1 MFLSHEESGMTKHTS
16 WRLRAAHIMLLAVV
30 AACAPAAPAARPTGS
45 ASAPAAPAAGG
56 TTAAPAP
63 AQFSPALQALID
75 GARQEGQLNLIW
87 GDGTMGGTDGVR
99 RITESLNRA
108 YGLNLNVQFTPGP
121 SMANMMTKLTEETA
135 AGRRASTD
143 VMVGYGVH
151 MAALTQAQGLQP
163 GDWQAWATN
172 VRNPELVGA
181 NGAAVTFQTSYPGIT
196 YNTQRL
202 TGDNVPRS
210 LQDLLKPVY
219 RGRVASTPYGANFD
233 LLATDEVW
241 GEQRTTDFLTRFSE
255 QLAGLIRCNETER
268 LASGEFDV
276 LALDCSQS
284 NALEAKAKGMP
295 IDIVIPTDAVFL
307 IPLYMAVPKTAAN
320 PNAAKL
326 WINHVLSREVQDLL
340 AESDSA
346 DSHFVEGSKTAKQL
360 EALRAQGVRFAVA
373 DVDFVLRQDDAE
385 YNRRRAKVQQI
396 LLKQ

>member
-1 MFLSHEESGMTKHTS
+1 MAQYPS
-16 WRLRAAHIMLLAVV
+16 WRLRAAHLVLLALL

-45 ASAPAAPAAGG
+45 SAPPAAASAPTAAPAA
-56 TTAAPAP
+56 T
-63 AQFSPALQALID
+63 QFSPALQAIVD
-75 GARQEGQLNLIW
+75 GARQEGQLTLIW
-87 GDGTMGGTDGVR
+87 GEGTMGGTEGAR
-99 RITESLNRA
+99 RIAEGLNRT

-121 SMANMMTKLTEETA
+121 SMANMMTKLTEETQ

-151 MAALTQAQGLQP
+151 MAALVQAQGLLP
-163 GDWQAWATN
+163 VDWQSWAVN
-172 VRNPELVGA
+172 IRNPELIAA
-181 NGAAVTFQTSYPGIT
+181 NGAAVTFQTSYSGIT

-210 LQDLLKPVY
+210 MQDLLKPQY
-219 RGRVASTPYGANFD
+219 KGRLASTPYGATFD
-233 LLATDEVW
+233 YLATDEVW
-241 GEQRTTDFLTRFSE
+241 GEQRTDDYLRRLSD

-268 LASGEFDV
+268 IASGEFDA

-295 IDIVIPTDAVFL
+295 VDIVIPSDAVFL
-307 IPLYMAVPKTAAN
+307 IPLYMAVPKTAAH

-326 WINHVLSREVQDLL
+326 WIDYALSREVQDLL
-340 AESDSA
+340 AETDAA
-346 DSHFVEGSKTAKQL
+346 DSHLVEGSKTAKQL
-360 EALRAQGVRFAVA
+360 EQLRAQGVRFTVA
-373 DVDFVLRQDDAE
+373 DIDFVLRQDEGE